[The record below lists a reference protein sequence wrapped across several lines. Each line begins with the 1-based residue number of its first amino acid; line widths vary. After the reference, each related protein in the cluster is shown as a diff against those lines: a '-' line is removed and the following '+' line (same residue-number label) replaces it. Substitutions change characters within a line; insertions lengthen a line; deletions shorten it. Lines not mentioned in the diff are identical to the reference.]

1 MNTLMALF
9 SGSWHLLAGIGVVI
23 AAVVASWFGGKK
35 IGKVQE
41 KSRADVDAAKNET
54 ARVSAVANKQDEN
67 IKEAKNVQAINHS
80 LNDDDARDK
89 LRRSSHHNDQ

>member
-1 MNTLMALF
+1 MNTFMALF

-89 LRRSSHHNDQ
+89 LRRSSHHSDQ

>member
-1 MNTLMALF
+1 MNTLLALF
-9 SGSWHLLAGIGVVI
+9 SGSWQLLAGIGVVI

-41 KSRADVDAAKNET
+41 KSRSDVDAARNEA
-54 ARVSAVANKQDEN
+54 ARVSAVADKRDEN

-80 LNDDDARDK
+80 LNDDDARNK
-89 LRRSSHHNDQ
+89 LRGSSHHNEQ